1 MTTATDIPTEGPR
14 ARLLQADIARL
25 QAQVS
30 HLVRHLREIDAWL
43 AADGLPDNHPRR
55 AQVRLAIARGSTR

>member
-1 MTTATDIPTEGPR
+1 MTTDTEIPTEGPR